1 MELGVN
7 GNMGS
12 ELKGHLPPR
21 PTYRQDGG
29 ASSSVK
35 GAAHRAERGKPLT
48 LLQSRRRSAVRWAGG
63 EQGPSE
69 SDVTLDLT
77 VPSKEDLWVNLLL
90 TVLIE
95 EHQILISL
103 FLRLPQHFLE

>member
-12 ELKGHLPPR
+12 ELKGHLPPGP
-21 PTYRQDGG
+21 PTGRMGG

-90 TVLIE
+90 TVLIKQ
-95 EHQILISL
+95 HQVLVRLS
-103 FLRLPQHFLE
+103 LRLPQHFLE